1 MVLLNKTMMCGGLVV
16 LSPGSP
22 LQVVCAILIMLFHML
37 LVLKTAPYI
46 KDSEDWSSF
55 AASLGLTLMYVSAL
69 VKMMQTRQR
78 QEFDPTELSYAG
90 ITMDALPIL
99 CISTVIVIIIFADCG
114 LWNML
119 MCRKKKR
126 KSNSGGGTGSSSKV
140 LPATINGNKL
150 REIRKKFGA
159 ESKEYSVAVHEAQ
172 QSGQRDLHED
182 QEDRTMA

>member
-1 MVLLNKTMMCGGLVV
+1 
-16 LSPGSP
+16 
-22 LQVVCAILIMLFHML
+22 
-37 LVLKTAPYI
+37 
-46 KDSEDWSSF
+46 
-55 AASLGLTLMYVSAL
+55 
-69 VKMMQTRQR
+69 
-78 QEFDPTELSYAG
+78 
-90 ITMDALPIL
+90 
-99 CISTVIVIIIFADCG
+99 
-114 LWNML
+114 ML

-172 QSGQRDLHED
+172 QSGQRDLHKD